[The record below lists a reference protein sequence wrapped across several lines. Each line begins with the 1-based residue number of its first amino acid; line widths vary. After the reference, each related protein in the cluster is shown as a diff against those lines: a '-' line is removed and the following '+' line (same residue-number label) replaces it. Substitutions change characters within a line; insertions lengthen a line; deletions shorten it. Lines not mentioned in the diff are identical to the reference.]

1 MRLWLSMACVLAG
14 CAALGACGDT
24 HTQTS
29 SLLSVRRVTL
39 PAQPPVVVRAVAP
52 GPCRVPEDV
61 AGANAHLVPGTPCA
75 IVLSRYRGLPARPG
89 TQLVA
94 RVQVRRSSP
103 LRELTSELDALRPMP
118 SGSYACP
125 EDNGSE
131 IKAILEYPHQQSLQ
145 LEIALGGC
153 RPVER
158 GPVHRWAVQPPG
170 GELLA
175 QLERLL
181 ARR

>member
-1 MRLWLSMACVLAG
+1 MKPWLSMACVVAG
-14 CAALGACGDT
+14 CAVLGAGAVT
-24 HTQTS
+24 HAQTS

-39 PAQPPVVVRAVAP
+39 PARPAVVVRALPP
-52 GPCRVPEDV
+52 GPCRVPMSV
-61 AGANAHLVPGTPCA
+61 AGPAAQLVPGTPCA

-94 RVQVRRSSP
+94 RVRVRRAS
-103 LRELTSELDALRPMP
+103 LLVELASEFDALRPMP
-118 SGSYACP
+118 PGSYACP

-131 IKAILEYPHQQSLQ
+131 IEATLKYPRQQALEVA
-145 LEIALGGC
+145 IALSGC
-153 RPVER
+153 RTVAR
-158 GPVHRWAVQPPG
+158 GQVHRWAAQPPG
-170 GELLA
+170 GKLLA